1 VTRAVAPALLFALV
15 AAASPIASSKSAT
28 TPPATPADSKA
39 QPSAQPSTVPA
50 PVVSSV
56 IDIDGIKKSMR
67 GSRGRVL
74 LVHFWATWCLP
85 CLEELPVISQF
96 ARDMKP
102 RGLDVLSLSLDDPQT
117 AQARVS
123 KLLSEQ
129 APNLTPVIAKFSDA
143 DQFIGTFDSR
153 WEGTI
158 PALFAYDA
166 TGQRR
171 GSHVGEASRGDLDQ
185 LVGRL
190 LKPGAG
196 AGPGKKK

>member
-15 AAASPIASSKSAT
+15 AAASRPALTASS
-28 TPPATPADSKA
+28 ADSKA
-39 QPSAQPSTVPA
+39 QTPTQPLANTTPM
-50 PVVSSV
+50 VSSV
-56 IDIDGIKKSMR
+56 VDIDGIKKSMR

-96 ARDMKP
+96 AREMKP

>member
-1 VTRAVAPALLFALV
+1 VAPALLFALV
-15 AAASPIASSKSAT
+15 AAAA
-28 TPPATPADSKA
+28 PPALTAPSPDRKA
-39 QPSAQPSTVPA
+39 PPSASPSASPA
-50 PVVSSV
+50 PMVSSV
-56 IDIDGIKKSMR
+56 VDIDGIKKSMR
-67 GSRGRVL
+67 GSRGRAL

-117 AQARVS
+117 ARARVS
-123 KLLSEQ
+123 KLLTEQ
-129 APNLTPVIAKFSDA
+129 APNLTPVIAKFTDA

-158 PALFAYDA
+158 PALFAYDP

-171 GSHVGEASRGDLDQ
+171 GSHVGEASRHDLDQ
-185 LVGRL
+185 LVGPL
-190 LKPGAG
+190 LPPRAPTTGR
-196 AGPGKKK
+196 KK

>member
-1 VTRAVAPALLFALV
+1 VNPAVAPALLFALV
-15 AAASPIASSKSAT
+15 AAA
-28 TPPATPADSKA
+28 TPPALTASSPDGKA
-39 QPSAQPSTVPA
+39 PPSASPA
-50 PVVSSV
+50 PLVSSV
-56 IDIDGIKKSMR
+56 VDIDGIKKSMR

-85 CLEELPVISQF
+85 CLDELPVISQF

-123 KLLSEQ
+123 KLLTEQ
-129 APNLTPVIAKFSDA
+129 APNLTPVIARFTDA
-143 DQFIGTFDSR
+143 DQFIGSFDSR

-158 PALFAYDA
+158 PALFAYDP

-171 GSHVGEASRGDLDQ
+171 GSHVGEASRHDLDQ
-185 LVGRL
+185 LIGPL
-190 LKPGAG
+190 LSPRA
-196 AGPGKKK
+196 PTTGKKR

>member
-1 VTRAVAPALLFALV
+1 VAPALLFALV
-15 AAASPIASSKSAT
+15 AAASRPALTASS
-28 TPPATPADSKA
+28 ADSKA
-39 QPSAQPSTVPA
+39 TPSANSTSL
-50 PVVSSV
+50 VSSV
-56 IDIDGIKKSMR
+56 VDIDGIKKSMR
-67 GSRGRVL
+67 GSRGRIL

-102 RGLDVLSLSLDDPQT
+102 RGLDVLSLSLDDPEK

-185 LVGRL
+185 LVGPL

-196 AGPGKKK
+196 ASPGKKK

>member
-1 VTRAVAPALLFALV
+1 VAPALLFALV
-15 AAASPIASSKSAT
+15 AAASPPASSKSTASS
-28 TPPATPADSKA
+28 ADSNA
-39 QPSAQPSTVPA
+39 PPSAQPSTASA
-50 PVVSSV
+50 PMVSSV
-56 IDIDGIKKSMR
+56 VDIDGIKKSMR

-74 LVHFWATWCLP
+74 VVHFWATWCLP
-85 CLEELPVISQF
+85 CLEELPVISRF
-96 ARDMKP
+96 AREMKP

-143 DQFIGTFDSR
+143 GEFIGTFDSR

-171 GSHVGEASRGDLDQ
+171 GSHVGEASRGDLEQ

-196 AGPGKKK
+196 ANPAKKK